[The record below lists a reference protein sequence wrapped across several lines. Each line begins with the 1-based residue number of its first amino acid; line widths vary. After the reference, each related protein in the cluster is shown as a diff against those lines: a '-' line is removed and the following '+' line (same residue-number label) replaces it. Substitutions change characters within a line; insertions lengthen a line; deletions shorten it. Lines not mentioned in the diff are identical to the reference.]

1 MKRIVPVLIALSAS
15 CSAPELS
22 HELASERRYL
32 EPDLVIG
39 SYDEET
45 YSLSAVAG
53 LTVDPLGRIYVSE
66 QRPPEVRVYEPGGA
80 FVRALGRRGEGP
92 GEFLTPGGLGW
103 LGDTLWVHDGANLRV
118 TLFDTSGTFL
128 HSFQPGA
135 QFQPRNPDGSRIG
148 TNWPLAGGTTL
159 GMVSPPPTASGVK
172 PGAGERPLLRLSR
185 EGAVQDTLA
194 LLPLTQY
201 LSFMVTLRGG
211 GVSSSSLPSFLR
223 DDPLVARSP
232 DSESIVVVFR
242 QFPEA
247 DEGRFRVVRFS
258 SSGDTI
264 LDREYSV
271 APRPLTEADKRRIF
285 DWIFSR
291 SDVRGLFER
300 VTFERAMP
308 LPSHFPPVTGAVP
321 GFDGSIWLR
330 GVELPESDS
339 VSRTVLG
346 SNGDPLFFT
355 VVPKRLRVLGG
366 TATTVWG
373 VLPDSLDVPFVIRYR
388 VTRGPGDGSG

>member
-1 MKRIVPVLIALSAS
+1 MAPE
-15 CSAPELS
+15 SAPTGRS
-22 HELASERRYL
+22 
-32 EPDLVIG
+32 
-39 SYDEET
+39 
-45 YSLSAVAG
+45 SAV
-53 LTVDPLGRIYVSE
+53 
-66 QRPPEVRVYEPGGA
+66 RPW
-80 FVRALGRRGEGP
+80 
-92 GEFLTPGGLGW
+92 GW
-103 LGDTLWVHDGANLRV
+103 C
-118 TLFDTSGTFL
+118 
-128 HSFQPGA
+128 Q
-135 QFQPRNPDGSRIG
+135 
-148 TNWPLAGGTTL
+148 
-159 GMVSPPPTASGVK
+159 PPPARGVE
-172 PGAGERPLLRLSR
+172 PGAGETPLLRLSR

-194 LLPLTQY
+194 LVPLTQY
-201 LSFMVTLRGG
+201 RSFTVTSRRG
-211 GVSSSSLPSFLR
+211 GVSSTSLPSFLR

-232 DSESIVVVFR
+232 DSESIVVLFR

-247 DEGRFRVVRFS
+247 AEGRFRVVRFS
-258 SSGDTI
+258 SSGDTV

-339 VSRTVLG
+339 VSWTVLR
-346 SNGDPLFFT
+346 SDGDPLFFT
-355 VVPKRLRVLGG
+355 VVPKRLRLRAA

-373 VLPDSLDVPFVIRYR
+373 VLPDSLDVPFVVRYR
-388 VTRGPGDGSG
+388 VTGGPGDGSG